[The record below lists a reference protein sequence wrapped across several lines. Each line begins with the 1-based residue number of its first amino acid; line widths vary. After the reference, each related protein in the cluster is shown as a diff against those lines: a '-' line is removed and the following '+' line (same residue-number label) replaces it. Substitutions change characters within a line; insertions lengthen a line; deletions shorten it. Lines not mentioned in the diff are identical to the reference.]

1 MYQIFSEPETRWGN
15 NVLPRKSRRTP
26 GPISG
31 RRVGVL
37 AIAAVSGILMT
48 SNPVSANTGIGQVQA
63 LGSIAQS
70 NAVSAPGDLS
80 SPHPNPSRRQ
90 YREER
95 PSDRWRGRPHRYQ
108 ERPQDRYR
116 GRRGGNDFN
125 ENAGPGRERLTRSER
140 MMRDL
145 QNDPSFP
152 EIIIRDK

>member
-1 MYQIFSEPETRWGN
+1 MFSEPETRWGN

-48 SNPVSANTGIGQVQA
+48 SNQAPANAAIGQAQA
-63 LGSIAQS
+63 LGSISQL
-70 NAVSAPGDLS
+70 NADSTLDGRLS
-80 SPHPNPSRRQ
+80 PYPNPSRRQ
-90 YREER
+90 YREDR

-108 ERPQDRYR
+108 DRPYDRYR
-116 GRRGGNDFN
+116 GHRDGNNFN
-125 ENAGPGRERLTRSER
+125 ENAGPGRGRERLTRSER

>member
-1 MYQIFSEPETRWGN
+1 M
-15 NVLPRKSRRTP
+15 LPRKSGRTP
-26 GPISG
+26 GPGSG
-31 RRVGVL
+31 RRVGIL

-48 SNPVSANTGIGQVQA
+48 SNQASATTDIGQVQP
-63 LGSIAQS
+63 LGSISQP
-70 NAVSAPGDLS
+70 NVGSAPDCRC
-80 SPHPNPSRRQ
+80 SPHPNPSGRQ

-108 ERPQDRYR
+108 DRYQGRYQDRPHDRYR

-152 EIIIRDK
+152 EIIIREK

>member
-1 MYQIFSEPETRWGN
+1 M
-15 NVLPRKSRRTP
+15 
-26 GPISG
+26 
-31 RRVGVL
+31 GVL

-48 SNPVSANTGIGQVQA
+48 SNQAPANAAIGQVQA
-63 LGSIAQS
+63 LGSISQL
-70 NAVSAPGDLS
+70 NADSTLDGRLS
-80 SPHPNPSRRQ
+80 PYPNPSRRQ

-95 PSDRWRGRPHRYQ
+95 PSDRWRGRQHRHQ
-108 ERPQDRYR
+108 DRPYDRYR

>member
-1 MYQIFSEPETRWGN
+1 MFSEPETRWGN

-48 SNPVSANTGIGQVQA
+48 SNQAPANAAIGQVQA
-63 LGSIAQS
+63 LGSISQL
-70 NAVSAPGDLS
+70 NADSTLDGRLS
-80 SPHPNPSRRQ
+80 PYPNPSRRQ

-95 PSDRWRGRPHRYQ
+95 PSDRWRGRQHRHQ
-108 ERPQDRYR
+108 DRPYDRYR